1 MTGEAFFKVIAS
13 DAIEFLRTIPDGSV
27 DLLISDPAYASLE
40 KHRAKG
46 TTTRLAKSKASSNEW
61 FPVVPN
67 SYFDEWFRQCYR
79 VLKKNAHLYVMC
91 DMETMWAARP
101 KGEAAGFTFWK
112 DIIWNKLAMGMG
124 YHYRAQIERILFFE
138 KGKRKLN
145 DLGVPDFL
153 DEEDYLDT
161 GPESIWV
168 KRLRG
173 GDLYPTEKPP
183 ELSQVLISQSSAPG
197 EVVLDMFMGSGSTGV
212 AALQSR
218 RHFIG
223 CDIQSANLAADRLAA
238 FGERG
243 DVALV
248 PEDPQASLF

>member
-1 MTGEAFFKVIAS
+1 MFQVETA
-13 DAIEFLRTIPDGSV
+13 DATEFLQRLPGGSI
-27 DLLISDPAYASLE
+27 DLIVTDPAYASLE

-46 TTTRLAKSKASSNEW
+46 TTTRLSKSKASSNEW
-61 FPVVPN
+61 FPVVQN

-79 VLKKNAHLYVMC
+79 VLKKNGHLYVMC

-101 KGEAAGFTFWK
+101 KGEAAGFHYWK

-145 DLGVPDFL
+145 DLSVPDFL
-153 DEEDYLDT
+153 DEENYLDT

-183 ELSQVLISQSSAPG
+183 ELSQVLVTQSSAPG
-197 EVVLDMFMGSGSTGV
+197 EVVLDTFMGSGSTGV
-212 AALQSR
+212 AALLSG
-218 RHFIG
+218 RHFVG
-223 CDIQSANLAADRLAA
+223 CDIQSADLATDRLAA

-243 DVALV
+243 AVALI
-248 PEDPQASLF
+248 PENPQASLF